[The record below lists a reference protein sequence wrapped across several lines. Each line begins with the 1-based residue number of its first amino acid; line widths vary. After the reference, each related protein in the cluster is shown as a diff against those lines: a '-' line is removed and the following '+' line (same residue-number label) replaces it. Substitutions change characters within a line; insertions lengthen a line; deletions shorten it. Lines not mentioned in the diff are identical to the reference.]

1 MSRQE
6 RIKQRLFD
14 KEYLTKQEWWGDDE
28 TILTS
33 DEVRGLPLIVRK
45 ALAIRHVAAHMPIEL
60 KPDELI
66 VGVPTMASV
75 GFGKCFPEYALP
87 DELEDAARW
96 GFTPK
101 SVFGHHLLNYE
112 TVVRKGC
119 SGVRR
124 EVMERI
130 ATLEG
135 GQSEKTEFY
144 RSVLISLD
152 ALRILADRYVDMLLS
167 ASQNAPDE

>member
-1 MSRQE
+1 MV
-6 RIKQRLFD
+6 
-14 KEYLTKQEWWGDDE
+14 GDDE

-87 DELEDAARW
+87 DELEEAARW

-101 SVFGHHLLNYE
+101 IGIWPPSTELRNRSAKGVQWSSPRGYGKDSNIGGRPIREDRVLPFG
-112 TVVRKGC
+112 
-119 SGVRR
+119 
-124 EVMERI
+124 
-130 ATLEG
+130 
-135 GQSEKTEFY
+135 F
-144 RSVLISLD
+144 D
-152 ALRILADRYVDMLLS
+152 
-167 ASQNAPDE
+167 